1 MGGNAQ
7 ASGGANAGNDDV
19 DVSVEN
25 WPDDAAPARKASVA
39 STGGQKSATGGGPS
53 RKASVA

>member
-1 MGGNAQ
+1 VNAQ
-7 ASGGANAGNDDV
+7 ASGGGGAVGNDDV

-39 STGGQKSATGGGPS
+39 SAGGQKSATGGGPS
-53 RKASVA
+53 RKASIA

>member
-1 MGGNAQ
+1 VNAQ
-7 ASGGANAGNDDV
+7 ASGGGGAVGNDDV

-39 STGGQKSATGGGPS
+39 SAGGQKSATGGGPS